1 MIDLSYFS
9 GKRIFLSGHTGFKGS
24 WMTCVLSL
32 AGAKVYGYALPPTTT
47 PSLFDLSGIAR
58 DLVEDVRG
66 DVRSAKQLL
75 MAVQIAEPD
84 VMIHMAAQPL
94 VNEGYIDPVG
104 TFETNTMGTVH
115 FMESA
120 RSVTRSIPIVIVSS
134 DKCYRNDE
142 TGLRFKEDDPLG
154 GQDPY
159 SASKA
164 ATEIAA
170 ISYTES
176 FFLNQNTPN
185 VATARA
191 GNVVGGGDWSVARL
205 FPDLVRAF
213 STGQPAILRNPD
225 FTRPWQHVLE
235 PVAGYLRLAE
245 KLGTANGV
253 NFIGGWNFGPTHHHD
268 RSVKEVATI
277 AQKYWGEK
285 ASLSASSQNQLG
297 KEAAKLSLDSTK
309 AEKKL
314 GWSQQLDFEATIKW
328 SIDWYRAVHAKPEC
342 ARQTTIRQIERY
354 FAG

>member
-1 MIDLSYFS
+1 MINLSYFS

-32 AGAKVYGYALPPTTT
+32 AGAKVYGYALSPATM

-58 DLVEDVRG
+58 DLAEDVRG

-75 MAVQIAEPD
+75 KAVQVAEPD

-115 FMESA
+115 FMECA
-120 RSVTRSIPIVIVSS
+120 RSVTHSIPIVIVSS

-142 TGLRFKEDDPLG
+142 TGQRFKEDDPLG

-170 ISYTES
+170 MSYTKS
-176 FFLNQNTPN
+176 FFSNDNTPN
-185 VATARA
+185 VGTARA

-213 STGQPAILRNPD
+213 STGQSAILRNPD

-245 KLGTANGV
+245 KLASPSGM
-253 NFIGGWNFGPTHHHD
+253 NFVGSWNFGPSHHHD

-277 AQKYWGEK
+277 AQKYWGEN
-285 ASLSASSQNQLG
+285 ASWSATSQSSLG
-297 KEAAKLSLDSTK
+297 KEAAKLGLNSTK
-309 AEKKL
+309 AAEKL

-328 SIDWYRAVHAKPEC
+328 SIDWYRAVIAEPEC